1 MSDQVNHPRHYTS
14 HPSGI
19 ECIWITEHMWFCLGN
34 AIKYI
39 SKKENMTLQEL
50 HHAIL
55 QLNQKQQDLF
65 ASNLESIFLKNNPL
79 WDGPLMLIPV
89 FAFESELNE
98 ALLKATGI
106 WEERG

>member
-1 MSDQVNHPRHYTS
+1 MMQSRIWKRPPGTS
-14 HPSGI
+14 
-19 ECIWITEHMWFCLGN
+19 TE
-34 AIKYI
+34 K

-98 ALLKATGI
+98 ALLKATGK

>member
-1 MSDQVNHPRHYTS
+1 MQLRIWKKQLGTS
-14 HPSGI
+14 TG
-19 ECIWITEHMWFCLGN
+19 
-34 AIKYI
+34 KY
-39 SKKENMTLQEL
+39 KKENMTLQEL

-98 ALLKATGI
+98 ALLKATEK
-106 WEERG
+106 WEETK